1 MKKRMTLALLAILC
15 LLNSLSCQNTTAAQ
29 TGAAEHRERLK
40 VAIVITGTFNL
51 LDVAG
56 VREVFGAAR
65 QPIEGKTWEEGGEH
79 LYDVYLVSDTK
90 QPLQLGDGATITAG
104 YTFKD
109 APPPDIVVVGAQ
121 NGNPPELFE
130 WLKQQNDKG
139 TQILSVCV
147 GAAKL
152 AKVGLLDG
160 RYATSHHD
168 YLSRYDEIYP
178 KVHWLRG
185 RRYVRATNN
194 IYTAGG
200 DGIAGIDLSLHIVDA
215 RFGRRIAQGIAD
227 YLEYH
232 GDEWKQDDQ
241 ADRGSDGAT
250 SHLP

>member
-1 MKKRMTLALLAILC
+1 VRKRMTLALLAILC
-15 LLNSLSCQNTTAAQ
+15 LLNSLSDQDMSVAQ
-29 TGAAEHRERLK
+29 TEPAGHRERLK

-65 QPIEGKTWEEGGEH
+65 RPIEGKTWEEGGEH
-79 LYDVYLVSDTK
+79 LFEVYLVSDTK
-90 QPLQLGDGATITAG
+90 QPLQLGEGATITAG

-109 APPPDIVVVGAQ
+109 APQPDIVVVGAQ
-121 NGNPPELFE
+121 NGNPPELFD
-130 WLKQQNDKG
+130 WLKQQNEKR

-152 AKVGLLDG
+152 AKMGLLDG
-160 RYATSHHD
+160 HSATSHHD
-168 YLSRYDEIYP
+168 YLSRYDEMYP

-200 DGIAGIDLSLHIVDA
+200 DGIAGMDLSLHIVDMK
-215 RFGRRIAQGIAD
+215 FGRRIAQGIAD

-241 ADRGSDGAT
+241 ASSAR
-250 SHLP
+250 

>member
-1 MKKRMTLALLAILC
+1 MRRRTTLVLLAILC
-15 LLNSLSCQNTTAAQ
+15 LTQSLIGQSTAASTRTTATRQ
-29 TGAAEHRERLK
+29 RLK
-40 VAIVITGTFNL
+40 VAIVITGAFDL

-79 LYDVYLVSDTK
+79 FFDVYLVSDTK
-90 QPLQLGDGATITAG
+90 QPLQIGGGATISAG
-104 YTFKD
+104 YTFQD
-109 APPPDIVVVGAQ
+109 APQPDIVVVGAQ

-152 AKVGLLDG
+152 AKMGLLDG
-160 RYATSHHD
+160 HNATSHHD
-168 YLSRYDEIYP
+168 YLPVYEQVYP
-178 KVHWLRG
+178 KVHWLRS
-185 RRYVRATNN
+185 RRYIRASDN

-200 DGIAGIDLSLHIVDA
+200 DGLSGIDLSLHIVDT
-215 RFGRRIAQGIAD
+215 RFGRKIAQGIAD

-232 GDEWKQDDQ
+232 SDEWKQDDH
-241 ADRGSDGAT
+241 AGLKGN
-250 SHLP
+250 

>member
-1 MKKRMTLALLAILC
+1 MQKRLTLALLAILC
-15 LLNSLSCQNTTAAQ
+15 LMDTPSGQNTAATP
-29 TGAAEHRERLK
+29 TGATGHRERLK
-40 VAIVITGTFNL
+40 LAIVITGTFDL

-65 QPIEGKTWEEGGEH
+65 QPVEGKTWEEGGEH
-79 LYDVYLVSDTK
+79 LFDVYLVSDTK
-90 QPLQLGDGATITAG
+90 QPLQLGEGATITAG

-109 APPPDIVVVGAQ
+109 VPQPDIVVVGAQ

-130 WLKQQNDKG
+130 WLKQQNEKG

-152 AKVGLLDG
+152 AKMGILDG
-160 RYATSHHD
+160 HYATSHHD
-168 YLSRYDEIYP
+168 YLPRYDEIYP

-185 RRYVRATNN
+185 RRYIRATNN

-200 DGIAGIDLSLHIVDA
+200 DGIAGIDLSLHIVDMK
-215 RFGRRIAQGIAD
+215 FGRRIAQGIAD

-232 GDEWKQDDQ
+232 GDEWRQDDQ
-241 ADRGSDGAT
+241 ANSGR
-250 SHLP
+250 